1 MFVLLQIAVAL
12 PPPYTAET
20 VNEWAE
26 SFFESFLAEETANRI
41 KAEEEAAVREAKR
54 LKERNAAK
62 VGSGFD
68 GFYAAAAAAAADSV
82 LW

>member
-1 MFVLLQIAVAL
+1 VAL

-26 SFFESFLAEETANRI
+26 SFFDSFLAEETANRI

-62 VGSGFD
+62 VKPLVQYYVALFLCFSN
-68 GFYAAAAAAAADSV
+68 
-82 LW
+82 

>member
-1 MFVLLQIAVAL
+1 MSLLLSFLQIAVAL

-26 SFFESFLAEETANRI
+26 SFFDSFLAEETANRI

-62 VGSGFD
+62 VKT
-68 GFYAAAAAAAADSV
+68 YYHCRIR
-82 LW
+82 